1 MRGHS
6 RPDTAACRVP
16 PQRASRTG
24 AVWRPSHISSAA
36 RARSRAARGSR
47 RGWRLAARLEG
58 CAPRRSAPR
67 CPRRV
72 HGAAPALRALCLLGA
87 IASRSRI
94 QVCTAPGA
102 PGKRQSAEGLIRRV
116 KGVGTAQAGRT
127 MSKRDAAPE
136 APDSSAKKRACRA
149 SKMKVS
155 RRAAV
160 GSRVSGCFARY
171 GAGWGGCAAPEPAL
185 PLSCGAADCSAA
197 AGVSGGARSFART
210 GRVRACLRVVGAPW
224 ERDLPCGPRSRQM
237 GRPVVETATCVPWA
251 VGAV

>member
-1 MRGHS
+1 MPR
-6 RPDTAACRVP
+6 AAA
-16 PQRASRTG
+16 ASVAHTG
-24 AVWRPSHISSAA
+24 AGARATAHLA
-36 RARSRAARGSR
+36 RARTLREAG
-47 RGWRLAARLEG
+47 ARLEG
-58 CAPRRSAPR
+58 CAPRRTAPR
-67 CPRRV
+67 CPRRGR
-72 HGAAPALRALCLLGA
+72 GAAPAAARAVLTRCDRVSISHPGLHGARRPASGRARKACL
-87 IASRSRI
+87 
-94 QVCTAPGA
+94 
-102 PGKRQSAEGLIRRV
+102 RRV

-197 AGVSGGARSFART
+197 AGVSGGARSCART
-210 GRVRACLRVVGAPW
+210 GRVRACLRVIGAPW
-224 ERDLPCGPRSRQM
+224 DRDLPCGPRSRQM
-237 GRPVVETATCVPWA
+237 GRPVVETATCVPWV